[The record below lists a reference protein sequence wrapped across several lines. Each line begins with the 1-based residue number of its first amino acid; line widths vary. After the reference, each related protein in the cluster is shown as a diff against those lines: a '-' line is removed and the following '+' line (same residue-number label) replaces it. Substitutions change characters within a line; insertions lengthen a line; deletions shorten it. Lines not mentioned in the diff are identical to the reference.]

1 MHAWLLLKIISGSR
15 RREPARQPAAS
26 EEIGSEGGGIL
37 SELKNKSRRKISG
50 NVTQNL
56 GRERILARIR
66 EVLMKKE
73 AVAKSKLSQAL
84 FLSNGSGQKNRNRN
98 ELANESDFFLFVFS
112 FFFRSCS
119 IFFLSFLFY
128 LLSLLFL
135 HILPENEKR
144 ATLGELSGARE
155 MAFSSCFSEDLKTT
169 LKNWSQKLEA
179 PEFPEISLLGSQ
191 SSFSFFPS
199 FLPSPLFHIFS
210 PDSQD
215 LKLYHQLD
223 NRFQDL
229 SIKLRREKERKVSG
243 KQARK
248 EK

>member
-1 MHAWLLLKIISGSR
+1 
-15 RREPARQPAAS
+15 
-26 EEIGSEGGGIL
+26 
-37 SELKNKSRRKISG
+37 
-50 NVTQNL
+50 
-56 GRERILARIR
+56 
-66 EVLMKKE
+66 MKKE
-73 AVAKSKLSQAL
+73 AVAKSKLAQAP
-84 FLSNGSGQKNRNRN
+84 FLSNPTALVRKTETETSLQTRAISSCSSSR
-98 ELANESDFFLFVFS
+98 FPFVPVPYS
-112 FFFRSCS
+112 FYLSCS
-119 IFFLSFLFY
+119 IFFRCCFCIF
-128 LLSLLFL
+128 
-135 HILPENEKR
+135 LPENEKR

-223 NRFQDL
+223 NRFQYL
-229 SIKLRREKERKVSG
+229 SINVRREKERKVSG

>member
-1 MHAWLLLKIISGSR
+1 MHDCSLRLSQEAAGESQLASQRPAKRSG
-15 RREPARQPAAS
+15 
-26 EEIGSEGGGIL
+26 GSEGGGIL

-56 GRERILARIR
+56 GRERILARILGNSR
-66 EVLMKKE
+66 ILILEFPNNSGSVDEKRSRCQE
-73 AVAKSKLSQAL
+73 QARASTVPL
-84 FLSNGSGQKNRNRN
+84 QSNGSGQKNRNRN

-135 HILPENEKR
+135 NILPENEKR

-169 LKNWSQKLEA
+169 LKN
-179 PEFPEISLLGSQ
+179 
-191 SSFSFFPS
+191 
-199 FLPSPLFHIFS
+199 
-210 PDSQD
+210 
-215 LKLYHQLD
+215 
-223 NRFQDL
+223 
-229 SIKLRREKERKVSG
+229 
-243 KQARK
+243 
-248 EK
+248 